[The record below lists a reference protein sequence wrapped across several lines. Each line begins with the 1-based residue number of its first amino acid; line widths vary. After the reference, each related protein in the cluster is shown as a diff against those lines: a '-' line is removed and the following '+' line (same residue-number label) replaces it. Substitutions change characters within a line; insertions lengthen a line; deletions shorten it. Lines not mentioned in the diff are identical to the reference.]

1 MQFFEFDEVDA
12 FTTGTV
18 GQPGSRTFFIQARS
32 GRQQVNVKCEKQQA
46 AAIAQYLRR
55 ILADLP
61 DVADRPIAS
70 SLQPIEPTSIA
81 FVLGPIGLAF
91 DGQGDRFMVQLEEVV
106 DVDEDGEPIEDAEQG
121 RLRLYISRG
130 QALAFCDHTD
140 AVVAAGR
147 PACIFCGGPIDPDG
161 HPCPRMN

>member
-1 MQFFEFDEVDA
+1 MQYYEFDEVDA

-18 GQPGSRTFFIQARS
+18 GRPGSRTFFIQARAS
-32 GRQQVNVKCEKQQA
+32 GQQVNVKCEKQQA

-55 ILADLP
+55 ILNDLP
-61 DVADRPIAS
+61 DVSDRPIAS
-70 SLQPIEPTSIA
+70 SLEPLAPTEIA
-81 FVLGPIGLAF
+81 FVLGPIGLAY
-91 DGQGDRFMVQLEEVV
+91 DTEGDRFMVQLEEVAEL
-106 DVDEDGEPIEDAEQG
+106 DEDGEPVEDVEQG

-130 QALAFCDHTD
+130 QAQAFCDQTD
-140 AVVAAGR
+140 GVVAAGR